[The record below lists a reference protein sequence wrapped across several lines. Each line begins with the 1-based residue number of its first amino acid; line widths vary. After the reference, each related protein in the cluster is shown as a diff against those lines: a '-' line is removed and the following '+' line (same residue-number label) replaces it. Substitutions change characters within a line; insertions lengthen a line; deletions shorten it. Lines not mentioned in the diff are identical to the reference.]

1 MDSWQVG
8 KNVQC
13 TLIGTKMWRSWKKEA
28 DMTDENPQIMSWIRS
43 TLKDCHIDDF
53 QDPVPDMGLEFIT
66 RSARPS

>member
-1 MDSWQVG
+1 
-8 KNVQC
+8 
-13 TLIGTKMWRSWKKEA
+13 MWRSWKKEA